1 MGGFLSFLSEPSKNT
16 RNSNKL
22 AFDMFKLLAEPEK
35 NNIVSPISIY
45 IILSMTPS
53 LFKGQTRSEIIKI
66 LKLDNDVSDEV
77 IASELRTLIDQE
89 SRSCVNTY
97 NQIWVN
103 KLLNIPNSLFKCLDD
118 VGIKIEQEI
127 FPEPATSMINSAAKR
142 ATGGVIPKVVDNL
155 RSDTS
160 MVLIN
165 AIYFNSKW
173 KTKFDMKAQS
183 PNDIWKF
190 TYDDS
195 IPMRYMVINSI
206 NLPVANLPTFKMVC
220 IPYQDDYS
228 MVICLPYKITPPEIT
243 EEEFMNG
250 INSMSNTKI
259 RLIMPKFELSS
270 DIDLIP
276 VMKSLGMNL
285 IFSENAEC
293 PNEEFQ
299 YYVTGFY
306 QKAKIDVSETSTVA
320 AAVSVLE
327 FHKKSGGFSF
337 NSEPQII
344 WVNHP
349 FFFVIMNNSTNA
361 ILFAGNVY
369 MPKSE

>member
-1 MGGFLSFLSEPSKNT
+1 MGGFLSFPSEPSKNT

-35 NNIVSPISIY
+35 NNIVSPISVY
-45 IILSMTPS
+45 MILLMIPS
-53 LFKGQTRSEIIKI
+53 LFKGQSKSEIIKV
-66 LKLDNDVSDEV
+66 LKLDNDVSDEE
-77 IASELRTLIDQE
+77 IASELRIMIDQE
-89 SRSCVNTY
+89 SISCVNTY

-118 VGIKIEQEI
+118 IGIKIEQEI
-127 FPEPATSMINSAAKR
+127 FPQPATNMINSAAKR
-142 ATGGVIPKVVDNL
+142 ATKGVIPEVVDNL
-155 RSDTS
+155 SISTS

-183 PNDIWKF
+183 PNDIWQF
-190 TYDDS
+190 TNDDS
-195 IPMRYMVINSI
+195 IPMRYMVIDSI
-206 NLPVANLPTFKMVC
+206 NLPVAFLPSFQMVR

-228 MVICLPYKITPPEIT
+228 MVICLPYKITPQEIT

-250 INSMSNTKI
+250 INSMSNIKV
-259 RLIMPKFELSS
+259 RLIMPKFQFSS
-270 DIDLIP
+270 DINLIP
-276 VMKSLGMNL
+276 VMNSLGMKL
-285 IFSENAEC
+285 IFSEIAEC
-293 PNEEFQ
+293 PNEEFK

-306 QKAKIDVSETSTVA
+306 QKSNIDVSETSTVA
-320 AAVSVLE
+320 AAVSAIYYRE
-327 FHKKSGGFSF
+327 GGSRFR
-337 NSEPQII
+337 NEPAII

-349 FFFVIMNNSTNA
+349 FFFVIMNNTTNA

-369 MPKSE
+369 LPKCE